1 MTEDRLVDFQSAK
14 EARERLREILTF
26 NSQNGFTFVEES
38 WREIGNATVYVVD
51 SEINAIHVF
60 PWAPGKVSIEIPST
74 SRPWELLN
82 LSFEVIADPK
92 VYVDKT
98 HILQSEAIAATSLNA
113 ELSLGS
119 VKAELRRHILAIMDL
134 SSKSGLRDLYQLE
147 AESLVLPRHRIEA
160 IVRKSVEKKVTS
172 KKLTT
177 QPRPTYAEAFD
188 SKVLA
193 QYPVEA
199 QVALL
204 ELISRLNR
212 RIRKSHCAGCPAL
225 R

>member
-38 WREIGNATVYVVD
+38 WREIGSATVYVVD
-51 SEINAIHVF
+51 SDINAIHVF

-98 HILQSEAIAATSLNA
+98 HLLQSEAIAATALEA
-113 ELSLGS
+113 ECSLGS
-119 VKAELRRHILAIMDL
+119 VIAEPRSHILAIMDL
-134 SSKSGLRDLYQLE
+134 STKSGLKDLHQLRV
-147 AESLVLPRHRIEA
+147 ESLVLPRHRIEA
-160 IVRKSVEKKVTS
+160 IVGKKCGKES
-172 KKLTT
+172 
-177 QPRPTYAEAFD
+177 D
-188 SKVLA
+188 
-193 QYPVEA
+193 
-199 QVALL
+199 
-204 ELISRLNR
+204 
-212 RIRKSHCAGCPAL
+212 G
-225 R
+225 